1 MQKSTG
7 LQCILL
13 KWESCGLGEDESLS
27 GALLVAAGRAALLPA
42 AIHSAVTLPSPPGIL
57 PILKRKRDLHGKIY
71 NKKYIHIYIKKIHTK
86 KSRWKTHTYKK
97 SYINQSIPQKCS
109 SLKEKTLQ
117 FLKMKPT
124 PKNPKPTTLQGRER

>member
-42 AIHSAVTLPSPPGIL
+42 ATQPAAIHSAVTLPSPPGIL

-71 NKKYIHIYIKKIHTK
+71 NKKYIHIYIYILK
-86 KSRWKTHTYKK
+86 KS
-97 SYINQSIPQKCS
+97 
-109 SLKEKTLQ
+109 
-117 FLKMKPT
+117 T
-124 PKNPKPTTLQGRER
+124 PKKADGKHTPTKSHI